1 MKKSALF
8 LALFLGCDPGTGVI
22 KSATTPAKAVL
33 ADGEQQVMDL
43 GRCPLESGEV
53 IEDCKIGYRTFGKLD
68 ANKSNAVLFPTW
80 FTGTTKGLVDDI
92 PNKLVDTSKYH
103 LILVDAIGDGVSS
116 SPSNSTK
123 QPRLKFPKF
132 TVGDMVESQKK
143 LLEKL
148 GIAKLHTVMGIS
160 MGGMQALTWAVREP
174 ERAAHVVSIVGS
186 PQLTSQ
192 DLLLWRAELNAIES
206 DGQYKNGD
214 YEGRPHLKTV
224 LDIHELVLVSPAWR
238 EHETTREAF
247 PKWIAEAENDTSF
260 DWNDW
265 HRQLE
270 AMMAHDL
277 AKGSTLEDAAKRVKA
292 KTLVVVA
299 TQDNVVS
306 PIPARR
312 FAKAMN
318 AQVVEL
324 EGPCGHLSPGCEE
337 QKLRAAV
344 HAFMNEDARAP
355 TLP

>member
-1 MKKSALF
+1 MKRFGLLSILV
-8 LALFLGCDPGTGVI
+8 GTACGPEAAPRLVTATAVI
-22 KSATTPAKAVL
+22 G
-33 ADGEQQVMDL
+33 DGEQQVMDL
-43 GRCPLESGEV
+43 GTCPLESGEV
-53 IEDCKIGYRTFGKLD
+53 IEDCKVGYRTYGKLD
-68 ANKSNAVLFPTW
+68 ATRSNAVLFPTW
-80 FTGTTKGLVDDI
+80 FTGTTKSLMAGV

-132 TVGDMVESQKK
+132 TVGDMVESQKR

-148 GIAKLHTVMGIS
+148 QIPKLHTVMGIS
-160 MGGMQALTWAVREP
+160 MGGMQALAWGVREP
-174 ERAAHVVSIVGS
+174 DRVNRVVSIVGT

-192 DLLLWRAELNAIES
+192 DLLLWRAELNALES
-206 DGQYKNGD
+206 DVQYKNGD

-224 LDIHELVLVSPAWR
+224 LDIHQLVLVSPAWR
-238 EHETTREAF
+238 DHETTREAF
-247 PKWIAEAENDTSF
+247 PTWIAEAEKDTAF

-277 AKGSTLEDAAKRVKA
+277 AKGSSLEEAAKRVKA
-292 KTLVVVA
+292 KTLIVVA

-306 PIPARR
+306 PIPTRR
-312 FAKAMN
+312 FGKAMN
-318 AQVVEL
+318 AEIVEL

-337 QKLRAAV
+337 PKLHAAV
-344 HAFMNEDARAP
+344 HAFMAR
-355 TLP
+355 